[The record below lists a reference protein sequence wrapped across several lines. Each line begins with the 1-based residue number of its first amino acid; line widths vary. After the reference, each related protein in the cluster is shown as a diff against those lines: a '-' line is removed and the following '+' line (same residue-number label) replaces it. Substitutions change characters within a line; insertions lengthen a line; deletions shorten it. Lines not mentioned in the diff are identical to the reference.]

1 MIIGKLLD
9 TTILINL
16 FRGHEKAAD
25 FIEKARTSKIP
36 LFISV
41 ISAMELVAGCRNQI
55 EVKKTQKIVA
65 DFTLIHLS
73 PDATAKAYELMLEYT
88 KSHGLTIP
96 DALIAATALT
106 KGIELATDNERH
118 FLMISDLIVKR
129 PY

>member
-1 MIIGKLLD
+1 MMTGKLLD
-9 TTILINL
+9 TTVLIDL
-16 FRGHEKAAD
+16 FRGNEKAAD
-25 FIEKARTSKIP
+25 FIETARNAKIP

-41 ISAMELVAGCRNQI
+41 ISAMELAVGCRNQI
-55 EVKKTQKIVA
+55 EVEKTQKIIT

-73 PDATAKAYELMLEYT
+73 PNTTAKAYELTLKYS

-106 KGIELATDNERH
+106 EGFELATDNDRH
-118 FLMISDLIVKR
+118 FIMISDLIVKC

>member
-1 MIIGKLLD
+1 MTGKLLD
-9 TTILINL
+9 TTALIDL

-25 FIEKARTSKIP
+25 FIENARNAKIP

-41 ISAMELVAGCRNQI
+41 ISAMELAAGCRNQI
-55 EVKKTQKIVA
+55 EVEKTQKIVA

-73 PDATAKAYELMLEYT
+73 PAATAKAYELMLAYS

-106 KGIELATDNERH
+106 EGIELATDNDRH
-118 FLMISDLIVKR
+118 FMMISDLIVEC

>member
-1 MIIGKLLD
+1 MTGKLLD
-9 TTILINL
+9 TTILIDL

-25 FIEKARTSKIP
+25 FIEKDRNAKIP

-55 EVKKTQKIVA
+55 EVEKTSKIVA

-73 PDATAKAYELMLEYT
+73 ADATAKAYDLMLAYT

-96 DALIAATALT
+96 DALIAATAIT
-106 KGIELATDNERH
+106 DGIELATDNVRH
-118 FLMISDLIVKR
+118 FIMISDLIVKC